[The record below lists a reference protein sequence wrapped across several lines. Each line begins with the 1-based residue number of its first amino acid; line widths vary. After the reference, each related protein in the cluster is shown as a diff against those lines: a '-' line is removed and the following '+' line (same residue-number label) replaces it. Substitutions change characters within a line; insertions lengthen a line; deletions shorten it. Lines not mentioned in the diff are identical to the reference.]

1 MPSLRSLAASAAVL
15 VSTATALVLQ
25 ELPHNDGLR
34 YSKRG
39 DPLGCLDLKSEESFL
54 WGAADETQAALG
66 NLTVYMPDTQENIL
80 SMERFNDM
88 LTDVTCTQSSI
99 DMTFRDDDTFA
110 YAKAVWDWVNG
121 EENCAFIMVAGKGA
135 CGWNEDHRQPFRV
148 TTLSFDEAGNV
159 AHLAAEALEW
169 AQAIHTYTLNVGG
182 LPSHDLEKRQF
193 GSIDY
198 NKDLNIDF
206 NHQFPIET
214 VSLPLPDGAT
224 AVLDLSNCS
233 TAGAFAFQ
241 FRLETIFLIPT
252 KAEMSVHPQGVSL
265 TVAPSL
271 TLTGNITE
279 PRTADLTLARINLA
293 GIQIP
298 AGILDIGPEIVLSVG
313 ATVGPL
319 QGEASVTAGVVYSL
333 DDNAVASVDVMGF
346 EAQQSGWTP
355 NVQTTPLTVEAE
367 LDGYVKAFVKAELE
381 LAAKA
386 FGTGF
391 DLGIGLA
398 PFIAADLQTVTGKCF
413 APEVDEFANFANMVG
428 VLS

>member
-1 MPSLRSLAASAAVL
+1 MPTFRSLAASAAVL
-15 VSTATALVLQ
+15 ISTSSALVLQ
-25 ELPHNDGLR
+25 ELPHNDGLK

-66 NLTVYMPDTQENIL
+66 NLTVYMPDAQENIL

-88 LTDVTCTQSSI
+88 LTSVTCTQTSI
-99 DMTFRDDDTFA
+99 DMAFRDDDTFA
-110 YAKAVWDWVNG
+110 YAQAVWDWVNG
-121 EENCAFIMVAGKGA
+121 DENDTFVMVAGKGA

-148 TTLSFDEAGNV
+148 TTLSFDEAANV
-159 AHLAAEALEW
+159 AHLAAEALDW

-182 LPSHDLEKRQF
+182 LPSHGLDKRAF
-193 GSIDY
+193 GEINY

-206 NHQFPIET
+206 NHQFPVDT
-214 VSLPLPDGAT
+214 VSLPLPDGLTAT
-224 AVLDLSNCS
+224 LDLSNCS

-241 FRLETIFLIPT
+241 FSLETILLIPR
-252 KAEMSVHPQGVSL
+252 KAKMSVHPQGVSL

-271 TLTGNITE
+271 TLTGNVSE
-279 PRTADLTLARINLA
+279 ARTGDLTLARINLA

-319 QGEASVTAGVVYSL
+319 QGEATVSAGVVYSL
-333 DDNAVASVDVMGF
+333 DDSAVASVDVMGF

-398 PFIAADLQTVTGKCF
+398 PFVAADLQTVTGRF
-413 APEVDEFANFANMVG
+413 LTIM
-428 VLS
+428 LSGIC